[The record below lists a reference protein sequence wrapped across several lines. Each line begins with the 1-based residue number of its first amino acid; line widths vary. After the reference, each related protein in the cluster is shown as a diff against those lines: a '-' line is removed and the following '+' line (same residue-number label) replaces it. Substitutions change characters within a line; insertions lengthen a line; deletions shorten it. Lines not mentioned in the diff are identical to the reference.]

1 MSKLLEKIEADKE
14 ILSTMPK
21 NNKKNIAKYI
31 QKVQELKKNMKQ
43 KRKTYKEISKNYKKI
58 VEIAENTEIAK
69 LKSEL
74 EEISTFLQLIDEI
87 QTSYEKMG
95 LDKKIYKA

>member
-31 QKVQELKKNMKQ
+31 QKVQEL
-43 KRKTYKEISKNYKKI
+43 
-58 VEIAENTEIAK
+58 
-69 LKSEL
+69 
-74 EEISTFLQLIDEI
+74 
-87 QTSYEKMG
+87 
-95 LDKKIYKA
+95 

>member
-31 QKVQELKKNMKQ
+31 QKVQELKKEYETEKE
-43 KRKTYKEISKNYKKI
+43 KTYKEISKNYKKI
-58 VEIAENTEIAK
+58 VDFS
-69 LKSEL
+69 L
-74 EEISTFLQLIDEI
+74 
-87 QTSYEKMG
+87 G
-95 LDKKIYKA
+95 L